1 LAVEIEDDVERAR
14 RFFVKIQMSFSG
26 KADGFSYSKLSN
38 HASTYFNRI
47 ANLGRFHERI
57 KNVIIENLD
66 FEDVI
71 KRYDSPETFFFC
83 DPPYIGNSVRT
94 PHLSLEMP
102 LADHERLV
110 NALLRVKGKV
120 LLLNYRHPIYDK
132 LAEHGW
138 HFQTLNVFMAIT
150 KTTEKENRRRHKE
163 RCLWMNY
170 RPQVSFPQITLA
182 DFNEKPTDE

>member
-1 LAVEIEDDVERAR
+1 
-14 RFFVKIQMSFSG
+14 
-26 KADGFSYSKLSN
+26 
-38 HASTYFNRI
+38 
-47 ANLGRFHERI
+47 
-57 KNVIIENLD
+57 
-66 FEDVI
+66 
-71 KRYDSPETFFFC
+71 
-83 DPPYIGNSVRT
+83 
-94 PHLSLEMP
+94 MP